1 MHVLTKEAI
10 RTDLLR
16 IVRDLREDWDWSIE
30 ITDETGIFRQLGFE
44 SIDVVALGSMLE
56 EHFDCTLPFADFLT
70 RAKENQVHDIT
81 VGDVLEL
88 LVENLTGPAAARTA

>member
-10 RTDLLR
+10 RAELLR

-30 ITDETGIFRQLGFE
+30 ITDGTGIFRQLGFE

-56 EHFDCTLPFADFLT
+56 EHFDRTLPFADFLT

-88 LVENLTGPAAARTA
+88 LVEHLTGPAAARTA